1 MNVIYIENKNSTLY
15 LALPLSFQLTGSSN
29 MFINVHLAIMKNKQK
44 CNAYQ
49 YLLKLFLKDN
59 NKKETSSFR
68 MPCFFSKCSY
78 KTTMKTRP

>member
-1 MNVIYIENKNSTLY
+1 MSYTENKNSTLY

-29 MFINVHLAIMKNKQK
+29 MFINVHLIMKNEQK
-44 CNAYQ
+44 CNAHQ

-68 MPCFFSKCSY
+68 MPCFCPKYS
-78 KTTMKTRP
+78 